1 VRALAL
7 LWWASW
13 LPAAVFNVRD
23 FGAAA
28 DGKSNDA
35 AAIQR
40 AIEAAARGGGVVY
53 FPAGD
58 YLSGTIVLRS
68 NVTLHLAPGATLW
81 GSRRMADYNPPHLI
95 YAREAQNIAIEGGG
109 TIDGNGDAFWEAD
122 FTPKR
127 PRPSPLIEL
136 WGCRNVRLRDLT
148 IRNAPAW
155 TIHPKNCDGVWIR
168 GLSII
173 NHMNGLN
180 TDGIDP
186 DSSRNVVISDCH
198 IEAGDDCIVLKTTQR
213 GEEPVRPCENVT
225 VSNCT
230 LVSSASALKLG
241 TESHAD
247 FRHCVF
253 SNCVIRNSRTGIA
266 LLAKDGG
273 TMEGVRFHNITIE
286 SWPKFGRGVEW
297 PVTIDLER
305 RGPESRLS
313 RVRDVSFSDI
323 RIYTRGRVL
332 VGGLA
337 ERPVEDVSFSNV
349 VMRVLGFEAIE
360 RAGKLR
366 GGTAQ
371 PVPRE
376 QDFGN
381 RPAAFIFANAR
392 GVQLQDVAVIWEA
405 AGAAAERHAIY
416 AHNVEDLRV
425 EGFTGRQ
432 AVPQGS
438 LGVIALEDCRNVRV
452 SGSRAA
458 AGAGVF
464 LQLRNTPAGEVSL
477 EGNDLRKAWPPGGL
491 R

>member
-1 VRALAL
+1 
-7 LWWASW
+7 
-13 LPAAVFNVRD
+13 
-23 FGAAA
+23 
-28 DGKSNDA
+28 
-35 AAIQR
+35 
-40 AIEAAARGGGVVY
+40 
-53 FPAGD
+53 
-58 YLSGTIVLRS
+58 
-68 NVTLHLAPGATLW
+68 
-81 GSRRMADYNPPHLI
+81 
-95 YAREAQNIAIEGGG
+95 
-109 TIDGNGDAFWEAD
+109 
-122 FTPKR
+122 
-127 PRPSPLIEL
+127 
-136 WGCRNVRLRDLT
+136 
-148 IRNAPAW
+148 
-155 TIHPKNCDGVWIR
+155 
-168 GLSII
+168 
-173 NHMNGLN
+173 
-180 TDGIDP
+180 
-186 DSSRNVVISDCH
+186 
-198 IEAGDDCIVLKTTQR
+198 
-213 GEEPVRPCENVT
+213 
-225 VSNCT
+225 
-230 LVSSASALKLG
+230 
-241 TESHAD
+241 
-247 FRHCVF
+247 
-253 SNCVIRNSRTGIA
+253 
-266 LLAKDGG
+266 
-273 TMEGVRFHNITIE
+273 
-286 SWPKFGRGVEW
+286 
-297 PVTIDLER
+297 
-305 RGPESRLS
+305 LS

-371 PVPRE
+371 TVPRE

-458 AGAGVF
+458 PGAGVF

>member
-1 VRALAL
+1 MKFLVLLQLAA
-7 LWWASW
+7 ASGG
-13 LPAAVFNVRD
+13 VFNVRD
-23 FGAAA
+23 FGAVA
-28 DGKSNDA
+28 DGRSNEA
-35 AAIQR
+35 GVIQR
-40 AIEAAARGGGVVY
+40 AIEAAAQTGGTVY

-58 YLSGTIVLRS
+58 YLSGTLVLRS

-81 GSRRMADYNPPHLI
+81 GSRRIGDYDPHHLI
-95 YAREAQNIAIEGGG
+95 YAREAENIAIQGGG

-122 FTPKR
+122 FTAKR

-136 WGCRNVRLRDLT
+136 WDCRNVRLQDVT
-148 IRNAPAW
+148 VRNAPGW
-155 TIHPKNCDGVWIR
+155 TIHPKDCDGVWIR

-173 NHMNGLN
+173 NHMNGPN

-186 DSSRNVVISDCH
+186 DSSRNVVISDCY
-198 IEAGDDCIVLKTTQR
+198 IEAGDDCIVLKTTKR
-213 GEEPVRPCENVT
+213 GEGPVRSCENVT
-225 VSNCT
+225 VTNCT

-253 SNCVIRNSRTGIA
+253 SNCVIRHSRTGIA

-273 TMEGVRFHNITIE
+273 TMEGVRFQNISIE
-286 SWPKFGRGVEW
+286 GWPKYGRGVEW
-297 PVTIDLER
+297 PVTIDLEKR
-305 RGPESRLS
+305 TPESRLS

-332 VGGLA
+332 VGGMA
-337 ERPVEDVSFSNV
+337 ERPVEGVRFSNLL
-349 VMRVLGFEAIE
+349 MRVLGFEAIE

-371 PVPRE
+371 AVPRE
-376 QDFGN
+376 LDFGN

-392 GVQLQDVAVIWEA
+392 GVELRDVEVIWEPAIA
-405 AGAAAERHAIY
+405 AGERHAIY
-416 AHNVEDLRV
+416 AKNVEDLDI

-432 AVPQGS
+432 AMPEGK
-438 LGVIALEDCRNVRV
+438 LGVIALENCRNVRV

-458 AGAGVF
+458 AGAGLF
-464 LQLRNTPAGEVSL
+464 LELRNTPAGEVSL
-477 EGNDLRKAWPPGGL
+477 EGNDLRKARPAGKS